1 MMADVLLVVHFLI
14 AAFIVGGLLLV
25 WIGAALGWR
34 WVRNPWF
41 RYLHL
46 GAIAF
51 VAAEALL
58 GVMCPLTVW
67 EDMLRGGIRAD
78 SFVGRWVRHFLYYQA
93 PEWVFTAV
101 YLAWTAATLL
111 TLRWVAPR
119 RTGRKAIQPFCI
131 SAPSPSAQG
140 RATVSLAFSS
150 PGILSQPPFSMNVER
165 SQELMACNSLS
176 RFWSLGPLTNWAT
189 QIATRVLSTAASVSC
204 CVLLWVVQPP
214 Q

>member
-51 VAAEALL
+51 VAAEAVL

-67 EDMLRGGIRAD
+67 EDMLRGGVRAD

-93 PEWVFTAV
+93 PEWVFTAA
-101 YLAWTAATLL
+101 YLGWTLATLL
-111 TLRWVAPR
+111 TLWRVPPR
-119 RTGRKAIQPFCI
+119 R
-131 SAPSPSAQG
+131 
-140 RATVSLAFSS
+140 VS
-150 PGILSQPPFSMNVER
+150 
-165 SQELMACNSLS
+165 
-176 RFWSLGPLTNWAT
+176 
-189 QIATRVLSTAASVSC
+189 RVR
-204 CVLLWVVQPP
+204 P
-214 Q
+214 